1 MTDEPIPN
9 ADIDELIVAQWGDH
23 QRPIKADL
31 REFARRVLAL
41 PATRPSKDAA
51 ASHSQA
57 PAEPLSYDRIAE
69 AWHKLTGGFDHPTD
83 DFEAGFRTAVRAQA
97 PAASP
102 PPTEPIATVIKRHS
116 FVTGQDRYL
125 IEPHAGVDLSEFA
138 HQQLFPRAALTSTV
152 AAASPESAWVSV
164 DVQLPPKFTEVLVAF
179 KDCSLPACAQYTD
192 NRSDIDGWCYP
203 KENHGDGFDWTITH
217 WMPLPELPERA
228 ASTGGE
234 AK

>member
-57 PAEPLSYDRIAE
+57 PAEPLSDEQMRDLVKECGLDWRQGDMPLFPGDTTNRYAVLIE
-69 AWHKLTGGFDHPTD
+69 
-83 DFEAGFRTAVRAQA
+83 AVRAQA
-97 PAASP
+97 PILASSDPEGHRQAITDHAAEAQAPSAAASLMNFVELCSRLPVKFIDNGYHGTAITAITPAASP
-102 PPTEPIATVIKRHS
+102 PPTEPIATVVKRHS

-138 HQQLFPRAALTSTV
+138 HQQLFPRATLTSTV
-152 AAASPESAWVSV
+152 AATN
-164 DVQLPPKFTEVLVAF
+164 K
-179 KDCSLPACAQYTD
+179 
-192 NRSDIDGWCYP
+192 
-203 KENHGDGFDWTITH
+203 
-217 WMPLPELPERA
+217 
-228 ASTGGE
+228 GE
-234 AK
+234 KP